1 VGVTVHVEL
10 NGVSIPLALDDEA
23 LAAIASAIPRA
34 PATDEPEFYT
44 VPQAM
49 ERYGWT
55 RQRIYDLR
63 SSGRLSRIGD
73 GSSVRVSRAE
83 ADALIL
89 NGGGG

>member
-1 VGVTVHVEL
+1 V
-10 NGVSIPLALDDEA
+10 NGVRNLVVLDDEA
-23 LAAIASAIPRA
+23 LAALGAALPQA

-44 VPQAM
+44 VPQAI

-89 NGGGG
+89 NGGGR